1 MWSTGHA
8 GVEFKLLVVYV
19 HIFRG
24 GVQRVKTET
33 SIQKDTTQA
42 KAQYTPGQATSQA
55 APALNTSTKLEAFS
69 SFFTYFFLSLYM
81 KIGSSTKQLK
91 DEENV
96 VLTFAVSTSVRQALP
111 FCLRLQG
118 GY

>member
-8 GVEFKLLVVYV
+8 GVEFKLLIVNV

-33 SIQKDTTQA
+33 SIQKDTTQS
-42 KAQYTPGQATSQA
+42 TPGQATSQA
-55 APALNTSTKLEAFS
+55 APALNPSTILEAFS